1 MGMLCI
7 NTDQS
12 AWEEFLAETQAL
24 QRYFPLAANGQINKW
39 MAWVNGSSRLWLPR
53 RDDSPIIS
61 TPRNA

>member
-39 MAWVNGSSRLWLPR
+39 MGARPQKIEHDEADRPDQEDL
-53 RDDSPIIS
+53 
-61 TPRNA
+61 